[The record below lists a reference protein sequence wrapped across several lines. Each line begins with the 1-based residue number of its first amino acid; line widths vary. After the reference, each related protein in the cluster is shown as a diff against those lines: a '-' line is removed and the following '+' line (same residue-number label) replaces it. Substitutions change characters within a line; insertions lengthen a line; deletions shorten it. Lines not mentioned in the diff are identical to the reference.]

1 MQYNTSAKGHFH
13 EILSELN
20 IYGGNILKESWFT
33 VEEVDNKTF
42 AISEYNHW
50 EKVHSYLI
58 LADKYACLIDTG
70 LGIGNIKE
78 ITDSL
83 TDLPLK
89 VITTHVH
96 WDHIGGHSL
105 YDNISVHKN
114 DVELMRNGIPIPLEN
129 IKKNLV
135 KEVRKEVLP
144 ENFDLNNYYIFK
156 GEPNHVLNDGEKIN
170 LGNRELIVLHTPGH
184 SPGHICLY
192 ERECGYLYTGDLLY
206 KGTLYAFYPGTD
218 PNDYYKSIIKISK
231 LDYVDKIL
239 PGHNDINVRKELII
253 EAKQAFE
260 ELKEKDLL
268 KHGSGLHDYNNFK
281 IKL

>member
-1 MQYNTSAKGHFH
+1 MRTN
-13 EILSELN
+13 
-20 IYGGNILKESWFT
+20 WFT
-33 VEEVDNKTF
+33 VEKVDNETF

-58 LADKYACLIDTG
+58 LGSKIACLIDTG

-78 ITDSL
+78 ITDNL
-83 TDLPLK
+83 TDLPVK

-114 DVELMRNGIPIPLEN
+114 DVEWMRNGIPIPLEN

-135 KEVRKEVLP
+135 KEVDKELLP
-144 ENFDLNNYYIFK
+144 ENFDVNNYYIFK
-156 GEPNHVLNDGEKIN
+156 GKPNHILSDSEKID
-170 LGNRELIVLHTPGH
+170 LGNRELLVLHTPGH

-192 ERECGYLYTGDLLY
+192 ERERGYLYTGDLLY
-206 KGTLYAFYPGTD
+206 KGTLYAFYPSTNPKD
-218 PNDYYKSIIKISK
+218 FYKSIVRINK
-231 LDYVDKIL
+231 LDYIDKIF
-239 PGHNDINVRKELII
+239 PGHNDIEIEKEFIKQVR
-253 EAKQAFE
+253 QAFE
-260 ELKEKDLL
+260 ELKEKKLL
-268 KHGSGLHDYNNFK
+268 NHGSGLHEYKNFK

>member
-1 MQYNTSAKGHFH
+1 MKAT
-13 EILSELN
+13 
-20 IYGGNILKESWFT
+20 WFT

-58 LADKYACLIDTG
+58 LGNKIACLIDTG
-70 LGIGNIKE
+70 LGIGNIKQ

-83 TDLPLK
+83 TDLPVK

-105 YDNISVHKN
+105 FDNISVHEN
-114 DVELMRNGIPIPLEN
+114 DVEWMRNGIPVPIDN
-129 IKKNLV
+129 IKINLV
-135 KEVRKEVLP
+135 KGVRKELLP
-144 ENFDLNNYYIFK
+144 ENFNINDYDIFK
-156 GEPNHVLNDGEKIN
+156 GEPRHILNDGEKIN
-170 LGNRELIVLHTPGH
+170 LGNRELLVLHTPGH

-192 ERECGYLYTGDLLY
+192 EKERGYLYTGDLLY
-206 KGTLYAFYPGTD
+206 KGTLYAFYPSTN

-239 PGHNDINVRKELII
+239 PGHNDIVVNKKLII
-253 EAKQAFE
+253 EIRQAFE

-268 KHGSGLHDYNNFK
+268 KHGSGLHEYSSFK